1 MRFRGGWNWPTVM
14 LHDGLHIS
22 GVENSGSVS
31 KVLVVFALVFVLP
44 WNSSLVFRGNLT
56 RVLFKY
62 FIGTV

>member
-31 KVLVVFALVFVLP
+31 KELVVFVLS

-62 FIGTV
+62 LIGTV